1 MKKRITV
8 ELPDYFSISHYKS
21 LNSFEHMDELEKVIH
36 AIAATTEHSVEDIKA
51 WNINDL
57 LAVYKGIGELFDTIS
72 NEFYPVFEFKGT
84 TYGFQPISKML
95 VAEFID
101 LDARLKDPMKNLEEL
116 MAILYRPVIN
126 QRFESFEWKAKS
138 YIKTLIGQSE
148 DIFKYYSVEEYDSQK
163 RDWRTEVFKEL
174 PISYALGALTFFLQF
189 GLMLQR
195 DLVSSTQS
203 IPMTQKK
210 ETIQMLEKA
219 IQSVTTMGGSI
230 LSKQLE
236 KDLSSLQEKNQSLN

>member
-1 MKKRITV
+1 
-8 ELPDYFSISHYKS
+8 
-21 LNSFEHMDELEKVIH
+21 
-36 AIAATTEHSVEDIKA
+36 
-51 WNINDL
+51 
-57 LAVYKGIGELFDTIS
+57 
-72 NEFYPVFEFKGT
+72 
-84 TYGFQPISKML
+84 ML

-126 QRFESFEWKAKS
+126 QRFESFEWKVKS
-138 YIKTLIGQSE
+138 YIKTIVGQSE
-148 DIFKYYSVEEYDSQK
+148 NIFKYYDVEEYDSQK
-163 RDWRTEVFKEL
+163 RDWRVEVFKDL
-174 PISYALGALTFFLQF
+174 PISYALGALSFFLQF

>member
-1 MKKRITV
+1 M
-8 ELPDYFSISHYKS
+8 
-21 LNSFEHMDELEKVIH
+21 
-36 AIAATTEHSVEDIKA
+36 
-51 WNINDL
+51 
-57 LAVYKGIGELFDTIS
+57 FDNIS

-163 RDWRTEVFKEL
+163 RDWRVEVFKDL

>member
-1 MKKRITV
+1 
-8 ELPDYFSISHYKS
+8 
-21 LNSFEHMDELEKVIH
+21 MDKYEIKPVVLEYV
-36 AIAATTEHSVEDIKA
+36 
-51 WNINDL
+51 
-57 LAVYKGIGELFDTIS
+57 
-72 NEFYPVFEFKGT
+72 PVFV
-84 TYGFQPISKML
+84 S
-95 VAEFID
+95 
-101 LDARLKDPMKNLEEL
+101 
-116 MAILYRPVIN
+116 
-126 QRFESFEWKAKS
+126 
-138 YIKTLIGQSE
+138 IKEMQDNRNE
-148 DIFKYYSVEEYDSQK
+148 NEEEYDSQK
-163 RDWRTEVFKEL
+163 RDWRVEVFKDL